1 MELLYSILI
10 GYGCG
15 NFMTAYILGRVFKNI
30 DIREKGTKN
39 VGASNA
45 VVVMGWTYGAATW
58 ALDILKTTIAVL
70 IVKHL
75 YGNIDYAIYAGFA
88 AILGHI
94 YPIVLNFKGGKGAS
108 SIFGAMLAINFKV
121 AIIMALTLTVIT
133 LITDY
138 IALGTISMYMIVC
151 IYFIWG
157 HFNII
162 AIIISIFSLIFIIYK
177 HKDNINRM
185 LKGEEI
191 GLRRASEINKERANQ
206 S

>member
-1 MELLYSILI
+1 MKVLYSILI

-15 NFMTAYILGRVFKNI
+15 NFMTAYILGKVFKNI
-30 DIREKGTKN
+30 DIRENGTKN

-70 IVKHL
+70 IVKNL
-75 YGNIDYAIYAGFA
+75 YGDIDYAVYAGFA

-94 YPIVLNFKGGKGAS
+94 YPVVLNFKGGKGAS

-121 AIIMALTLTVIT
+121 AIIMAITLTIIT
-133 LITDY
+133 IVTDY
-138 IALGTISMYMIVC
+138 IALGTIFMYVIVSV
-151 IYFIWG
+151 YFIWG
-157 HFNII
+157 HFNIVSI
-162 AIIISIFSLIFIIYK
+162 AISIISLILIIYK

-191 GLRRASEINKERANQ
+191 GLRKASQINKERAN
-206 S
+206 